1 MSGGAV
7 VAQGAAA
14 VAGQAGQFAG
24 LQLQCRADL
33 YPERGE
39 LGSVV
44 GTDDAGVGCPARPRM
59 ADEVSDAPVGAEAV
73 AAHLL
78 DLGVQV
84 GEPWAPSGGEQR
96 VAA

>member
-1 MSGGAV
+1 
-7 VAQGAAA
+7 
-14 VAGQAGQFAG
+14 
-24 LQLQCRADL
+24 
-33 YPERGE
+33 
-39 LGSVV
+39 
-44 GTDDAGVGCPARPRM
+44 M